1 MDPLEKIEQ
10 FCKEF
15 TPEHIRVFLDVSDKM
30 GIRGEPRRKF
40 LSAINH
46 LTVYAEDGK
55 KGFPHGGKKTG
66 PPKPVAYLIF
76 LLDDL
81 LTQTTDLIGIIYNKL
96 LRRRNLS
103 FTIRRGYDKKL
114 VQLVKEYDAGYI
126 EWFNLVE
133 PIMSMVAVPRNQR
146 NFNYNVRAESRPVNT
161 FNRINKRAALPEA
174 QPYEYQE
181 ENPWTSFKTHHA
193 EMPIAVHTRA
203 MLSPPR
209 RTRKSKPMSRAKTP
223 NRPKSPAKGIRI

>member
-15 TPEHIRVFLDVSDKM
+15 TPGHIRVFVNVSDQM

-46 LTVYAEDGK
+46 LTIYAEDGK
-55 KGFPHGGKKTG
+55 NGFPHGGKETG
-66 PPKPVAYLIF
+66 PTKPVAYLIF

-81 LTQTTDLIGIIYNKL
+81 LTQTTDLIQIIYHKL
-96 LRRRNLS
+96 LRRRNFS
-103 FTIRRGYDKKL
+103 FTLRRGYDKKL
-114 VQLVKEYDAGYI
+114 VQLVKEYDAGLDR
-126 EWFNLVE
+126 WVDLVE
-133 PIMSMVAVPRNQR
+133 PVMTMVAVPRNQHS
-146 NFNYNVRAESRPVNT
+146 FNYSVRAESRAVNT

-181 ENPWTSFKTHHA
+181 HNPWTSFKTHHA
-193 EMPIAVHTRA
+193 EMPIAAPPRPS
-203 MLSPPR
+203 LSPLR
-209 RTRKSKPMSRAKTP
+209 RTRKSKPKSRAKTP
-223 NRPKSPAKGIRI
+223 NRPPKGIRI